1 MALSQAGSQVVE
13 GAVFLALGAN
23 AVGFAT
29 RGETFDIG
37 SAQEIRGHVQAAP
50 ESGFALAQRQGGGA
64 AELEYLSQLLGE
76 DSRAEPFGKK
86 KENAPQLQTN
96 ANLLNPLKTN
106 A

>member
-13 GAVFLALGAN
+13 GAVFLALGTN

-29 RGETFDIG
+29 SGETFDIG
-37 SAQEIRGHVQAAP
+37 SAQEISGHVQTAQ
-50 ESGFALAQRQGGGA
+50 ESGFALAQRQGRGA

-76 DSRAEPFGKK
+76 DNRAEPFGKK
-86 KENAPQLQTN
+86 KENAPQLQTT